1 MEFYQAIILGIVQG
15 ITEWLPISSSGHL
28 VIFQEL
34 FGFGTDVA
42 FDVLLHLATLIVIL
56 AVFWKDVLAIIKSVF
71 STRWDE
77 NSKLLFYILLASIP
91 TAVFGLVFHDWL
103 IGLFSNLLLL
113 GVFFIVNG
121 IILFLTRFAKASRQ
135 LNWRRSIVM
144 GVAQGLSIIPSISRS
159 GATVSAGMFL
169 GIRKENLIKFSFL
182 MAIPAIIGA
191 FILEA
196 KNLTLTN
203 PLPLILGSLTA
214 MIVGYFALKLMIKT
228 IEKGKLHY
236 FAYYCLVLGILILI
250 LNFVL

>member
-1 MEFYQAIILGIVQG
+1 MELLQAIILGIVQG

-135 LNWRRSIVM
+135 LNWWRSIVM